1 MAKRRRAG
9 AAGWLSD
16 YCLTAARYQR
26 SPFAGRRNPLPEKVL
41 ITGGAGFLGCYL
53 ARRLLRDG
61 CAVTLFDVAPLDA
74 ADLIGH
80 VRFERGDVRDRARVQ
95 EVVRGH
101 DGVIHAAAAL
111 PIQRTRRRIYSVN
124 ITGTRHVLDACLAH
138 GVERVVYVS
147 STAVYGVPK
156 ALPETEESPLDPI
169 GYYGESK
176 VAGER
181 LCARYGQ
188 RGLAVNVLRPKTF
201 LGPERL
207 GVFELWFEAIYSG
220 KRVYLLGDGTNR
232 YQLLA
237 VVDVVDALVRAL
249 NSAIYGETFNVGAS
263 QFGTWRSDLG
273 AVIRYAGSR
282 SKLTGLPVRPAQA
295 VLALLEWLGLSPIAA
310 WHYLTMP
317 ADSYIAIDKAERL
330 LGWHPTQSN
339 VELLVESYQWYA
351 EHRAEMLHKVGAT
364 HRVGWNFQV
373 LDLVRW
379 LP

>member
-1 MAKRRRAG
+1 M
-9 AAGWLSD
+9 
-16 YCLTAARYQR
+16 
-26 SPFAGRRNPLPEKVL
+26 
-41 ITGGAGFLGCYL
+41 TGGAGFLGCHL

-74 ADLIGH
+74 ADLIGR
-80 VRFERGDVRDRARVQ
+80 VRFERGDVRDGARVL

-101 DGVIHAAAAL
+101 DGVVHAAAAL
-111 PIQRTRRRIYSVN
+111 PIQRTRRRIYSAN

-156 ALPETEESPLDPI
+156 SLPETEESPLDPI

-176 VAGER
+176 VAGEQ
-181 LCARYGQ
+181 LCARYGRQ
-188 RGLAVNVLRPKTF
+188 GLAVNVLRPKTF

-207 GVFELWFEAIYSG
+207 GVFELWFEAIYSD
-220 KRVYLLGDGTNR
+220 KRVYLLGDGNNR

-237 VVDVVDALVRAL
+237 VADVVDALVKAL
-249 NSAIYGETFNVGAS
+249 HSKVYGETFNIGARE
-263 QFGTWRSDLG
+263 FGTWRSDLG
-273 AVIRYAGSR
+273 AVIRYAGSQ
-282 SKLTGLPVRPAQA
+282 SKLTGLPVRPSQA
-295 VLALLEWLGLSPIAA
+295 VLAVLERLGLSPIAA

-330 LGWHPTQSN
+330 LDWHPTQSN
-339 VELLVESYQWYA
+339 VELLVESYRWYA
-351 EHRAEMLHKVGAT
+351 EHRAEVLHKVGST